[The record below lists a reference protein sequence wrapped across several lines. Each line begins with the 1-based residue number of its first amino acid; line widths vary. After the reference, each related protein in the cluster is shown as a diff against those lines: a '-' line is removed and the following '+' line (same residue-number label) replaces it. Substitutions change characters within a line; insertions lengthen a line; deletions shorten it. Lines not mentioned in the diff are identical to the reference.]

1 MLTTLD
7 KINQLLKREFPLA
20 DANSALTR
28 QLSSLEIIAL
38 VVHLENAF
46 HITVPPIAVEEE
58 NFKDAES
65 LARFVDASLARG

>member
-7 KINQLLKREFPLA
+7 KINQLLKREFPLV
-20 DANSALTR
+20 DPSAALDR

-46 HITVPPIAVEEE
+46 KITVPPIAVEEA
-58 NFKDAES
+58 NFKNAVS
-65 LARFVDASLARG
+65 LARFVDESLARG